1 MTIAALLCMGNHDI
15 GCGYVRE
22 GVRTNLDVFNPDQLQ
37 EAYHQFLMYAVY
49 PFIYVPQNMIKDLYD
64 RTLGR
69 VMTEYA
75 THITKQFETTP
86 DRFMEIICQKN
97 RHRSKHIR
105 AMRTGLACVHLPY
118 SLIFD
123 KDPEYQLP
131 RQSERVTTRVSRCNL
146 SLGPRRASP
155 STGEGPS
162 SICRFLWRAPV
173 LDKILVMQRKA

>member
-22 GVRTNLDVFNPDQLQ
+22 GVRTNLGVFNPDQLQ

-49 PFIYVPQNMIKDLYD
+49 PFIYVPQNMMKDLYD

-86 DRFMEIICQKN
+86 DRFMEIICQK
-97 RHRSKHIR
+97 
-105 AMRTGLACVHLPY
+105 TGIDLSTYAQCEQALLAYISLTLSSLAKILNTSFPDNPNGLQPEYRDAISRWVHDALVHLPEKGRRPFVDSSGGHLY
-118 SLIFD
+118 ST
-123 KDPEYQLP
+123 KY
-131 RQSERVTTRVSRCNL
+131 
-146 SLGPRRASP
+146 
-155 STGEGPS
+155 
-162 SICRFLWRAPV
+162 
-173 LDKILVMQRKA
+173 